1 MADDSILDTTKKVL
15 GIAADYTPF
24 DTDILMHINSVF
36 STLNQL
42 AVGPDD
48 TFFIEDNT
56 AVWPDFIQGKNA
68 INAVKSYMFLR
79 VRLLFDPPA
88 TSFALDSMSKQIM
101 ELEWR
106 LNSLEPALNGEGT
119 GTGGTGTGTEAY
131 IWDLSN
137 GADFPAEALVGAIG
151 IDFATGD
158 VWRKV

>member
-1 MADDSILDTTKKVL
+1 MTDSILDTTKKVL
-15 GIAADYTPF
+15 GIQADYTVF
-24 DTDILMHINSVF
+24 DPDILMHINSVF

-42 AVGPDD
+42 AVGPAD

-56 AVWPDFIQGKNA
+56 VEWVDFIQGKAA

-79 VRLLFDPPA
+79 VKVLFDPPA

-106 LNSLEPALNGEGT
+106 LNSLEPALTGEAT
-119 GTGGTGTGTEAY
+119 PGGTGTGTEAY

-137 GADFPAEALVGAIG
+137 GADFPPEALIGAIG
-151 IDFATGD
+151 IDYATGD